1 MVPVT
6 KIRSR
11 AGKNQKWA
19 PKSAPVMG
27 TRCTTSLPSRHFFA
41 SGVTVTKFPK
51 LLYV

>member
-19 PKSAPVMG
+19 APVMG
-27 TRCTTSLPSRHFFA
+27 TRGTTSLPSRHFFA

>member
-27 TRCTTSLPSRHFFA
+27 TRGTTLPSRHFFV